1 MPTPKASIARL
12 DQYLSVLDLT
22 AFDYLVL
29 GEENNNWYEEPL
41 ILDELYEFAFRPEFQ
56 YHHDWRPGDL
66 VMWDNR
72 CTMHRADPEF
82 DQRERRIMHRVLIEG
97 DTPY

>member
-1 MPTPKASIARL
+1 
-12 DQYLSVLDLT
+12 
-22 AFDYLVL
+22 
-29 GEENNNWYEEPL
+29 
-41 ILDELYEFAFRPEFQ
+41 
-56 YHHDWRPGDL
+56 
-66 VMWDNR
+66 MWDNR